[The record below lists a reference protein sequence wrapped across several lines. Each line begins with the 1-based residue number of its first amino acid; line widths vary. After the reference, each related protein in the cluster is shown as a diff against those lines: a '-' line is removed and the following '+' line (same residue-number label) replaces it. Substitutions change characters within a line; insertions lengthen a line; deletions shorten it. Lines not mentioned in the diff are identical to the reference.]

1 MIGSQVVLCGP
12 VGPSAGPFTV
22 LLDDNLPK
30 TLNATRS
37 KFTPRMV
44 LYQDSGLSQGAHT
57 MMIMNSPF
65 SGQTLSIDY
74 ALVEQPE

>member
-1 MIGSQVVLCGP
+1 MIGSQVVLYGP

-22 LLDDNLPK
+22 HLDDNPSK

-37 KFTPRMV
+37 KFTPQMV
-44 LYQDSGLSQGAHT
+44 LYQDNGLSQGTHT

-74 ALVEQPE
+74 AVVEQPG

>member
-1 MIGSQVVLCGP
+1 MIGSQVMLYSP

-22 LLDDNLPK
+22 LLDGNLPK

-37 KFTPRMV
+37 KFTQQTV
-44 LYQDSGLSQGAHT
+44 LYQDSELSQGAHT